1 METKRLGYFVRIARD
16 GSLTKA
22 SAMLR
27 VAQSALSRQIR
38 LLEEELGFALF
49 DRTARGMQL
58 TPEGEELLASVAG
71 PLRELELA
79 IQNSRSFSPRIE
91 GNITFGLPPGFSE
104 VLALPLALRMDA
116 EFPNI
121 HLRIIEGPTGGLT
134 DWLTRGLID
143 IALLEE
149 PSRNDRLSD
158 HALLS
163 EPLYLIGGT
172 ESELTVDA
180 ALSFAQ
186 AAALPLIIPSHH
198 LGLRGVLNDAAASLP
213 GSLNIRFEADSPH
226 LIRQLVASG
235 MGYSIL
241 PMFYAGAEIRSGAL
255 RHAQINRPVI
265 LLNAVICTRRALYD
279 NPIVMNRIRDR
290 IFEISQE
297 ILNGIQNEFADKAAG
312 TR

>member
-22 SAMLR
+22 ANMLR
-27 VAQSALSRQIR
+27 VAQSALSRQVR
-38 LLEEELGFALF
+38 LLEEELGVALF

-58 TPEGEELLASVAG
+58 TAEGEQLLATVAG

-79 IQNSRSFSPRIE
+79 LQNSRRSTAKIE
-91 GNITFGLPPGFSE
+91 GNVTLGMPPGFGEILS
-104 VLALPLALRMDA
+104 LPLALRLDQ

-121 HLRIIEGPTGGLT
+121 HLRIIEGPTGGLM

-149 PSRNDRLSD
+149 GSRNDRLSD
-158 HALLS
+158 RDLVN
-163 EPLYLIGGT
+163 ETLYLISSPHSGMPA
-172 ESELTVDA
+172 SATV
-180 ALSFAQ
+180 SFAQ

-198 LGLRGVLNDAAASLP
+198 LGLRGTLNDAAAMLSV
-213 GSLNIRFEADSPH
+213 SLNVRLEADSPR

-241 PMFYAGAEIRSGAL
+241 PLSYAADAIRSGAL
-255 RHAQINRPVI
+255 RYSLINEPPVSM
-265 LLNAVICTRRALYD
+265 NSVICTRKVLHD
-279 NPIVMNRIRDR
+279 NLFVINRIRDR
-290 IFEISQE
+290 VLEISSG
-297 ILNGIQNEFADKAAG
+297 LLKEFQLP
-312 TR
+312 